1 MTAHLR
7 RVIVIVRKWLE
18 LIVATLFDYGIAD
31 WKSTICQIVLA
42 CDHFS
47 LLYALSPQ
55 VNVGVALG
63 ARQDQ
68 ICLLKFVILVHRQ
81 DQRRLNVFGAK
92 VKVGYLVLYIKLL
105 LVNMNHV

>member
-1 MTAHLR
+1 M
-7 RVIVIVRKWLE
+7 
-18 LIVATLFDYGIAD
+18 
-31 WKSTICQIVLA
+31 
-42 CDHFS
+42 
-47 LLYALSPQ
+47 
-55 VNVGVALG
+55 GVALG